1 MGEIGYH
8 EIWQK
13 YEKSK
18 NYMDGKNILT
28 KTERNWNFYIGK
40 QWEAAKDSE
49 GLEDLPML
57 NFIKQTVKYKVSSIA
72 QHAITAIFSDMNN
85 RELVSD
91 NDDVCSRLNN
101 LFDISWQKAKMNR
114 TAWKALNQC
123 AIQGDSYVFWYSG
136 DTRITPQIINNT
148 QMHLGD
154 ENTVNIQDQPWII
167 IEERLSKDVIKER
180 AKLQGASE
188 EELSLIMSDGD
199 NDTQLYNKEE
209 VSNKVT
215 NLVYMEKKDGI
226 VNIARATKNVIYEE
240 LHPIAQMKDN
250 EPLDTGLTKYPIVP
264 MVWEEV
270 PNTARGSSEVEHLI
284 PNQLELNKTLARR
297 AISVKMTAFPRVA
310 YDEGM
315 LANPEDLDKVG
326 SALRLT
332 GGNAQA
338 ISQMIAYLSPQA
350 QSQDAKLLS
359 DELLDKTKDLA
370 GASDTALGNIDLS
383 RVSGTAAT
391 TIRDQQ
397 QVPLNEQVAM
407 YQEFVENTALLW
419 FDIWK
424 VYYPEGVEFDGIR
437 VEPEE
442 IENITPNVR
451 IDIAEDTT
459 LSRMSSQQEISNL
472 FNNNKITF
480 EEFAEA
486 YPEHA
491 SLDKK
496 ILLRIAEQRKQAQL
510 AQEQAMQEQQMAMQ
524 QGGMPG
530 ADEQINNE
538 VPQEIES
545 QDVSTGGGMPAQQV
559 QQMVGG
565 NE

>member
-1 MGEIGYH
+1 MGEVGYH
-8 EIWQK
+8 DIWQK

-18 NYMDGKNILT
+18 HYMDGKNILL
-28 KTERNWNFYIGK
+28 KTERNWNFFIGK
-40 QWEAAKDSE
+40 QWEATKDSE

-57 NFIKQTVKYKVSSIA
+57 NFIKQTVNYKVSSIS
-72 QHAITAIFSDMNN
+72 QHAITAIFSDMNSGN
-85 RELVSD
+85 IELG
-91 NDDVCSRLNN
+91 NDDVCHRMNN

-114 TAWKALNQC
+114 VARKALKHS
-123 AIQGDSYVFWYSG
+123 AVQGDSYVFWYSG
-136 DTRITPQIINNT
+136 DTRKSPQIVNNT
-148 QMHLGD
+148 QMRLGD
-154 ENTVNIQDQPWII
+154 ENTVDIQEQPWII
-167 IEERLSKDVIKER
+167 IEERLAKDVVKER
-180 AKLQGASE
+180 AKLQGCTE
-188 EELSLIMSDGD
+188 EELALIMTDSD

-215 NLVYMEKKDGI
+215 SLVYMEKKNGI
-226 VNIARATKNVIYEE
+226 VHIARATKNVIYEE
-240 LHPIAQMKDN
+240 LHPIAQTKNN
-250 EPLDTGLTKYPIVP
+250 EPIGTGLTMYPIVP
-264 MVWEEV
+264 MIWEEV

-359 DELLDKTKDLA
+359 DELLEKTKDLS

-397 QVPLNEQVAM
+397 QVPLNDQVTM
-407 YQEFVENTALLW
+407 YQEFVENVALLW

-424 VYYPEGVEFDGIR
+424 AYYPDGIEFDGIR
-437 VEPEE
+437 VEAEE
-442 IENITPNVR
+442 IENIVPNVR

-459 LSRMSSQQEISNL
+459 LSRMTSQQEISNL

-480 EEFAEA
+480 DEFAEA

-491 SLDKK
+491 SIDKK
-496 ILLRIAEQRKQAQL
+496 ILLKIAEQRRQAQL
-510 AQEQAMQEQQMAMQ
+510 AQQQAMEQQQLAM
-524 QGGMPG
+524 GGMPG
-530 ADEQINNE
+530 DLEINNE
-538 VPQEIES
+538 VQPEIAS
-545 QDVSTGGGMPAQQV
+545 QDVSNSGGMSAQQV

-565 NE
+565 N

>member
-8 EIWQK
+8 DIWQK

-18 NYMDGKNILT
+18 HYMDGKNILL
-28 KTERNWNFYIGK
+28 KTERNWNFFVGK
-40 QWEAAKDSE
+40 QWEATKDSE

-57 NFIKQTVKYKVSSIA
+57 NFIKQTVNYKVSSIS
-72 QHAITAIFSDMNN
+72 QHAITAIFSDMNSGN
-85 RELVSD
+85 LELG
-91 NDDVCSRLNN
+91 NDDVCHRMNN

-114 TAWKALNQC
+114 VARKALKHS
-123 AIQGDSYVFWYSG
+123 AVQGDSYVFWYSG
-136 DTRITPQIINNT
+136 DTRKSPQIVNNT
-148 QMHLGD
+148 QMRLGD
-154 ENTVNIQDQPWII
+154 ENTVDIQEQPWII
-167 IEERLSKDVIKER
+167 IEERLTKDVVKER
-180 AKLQGASE
+180 AKLQGCTE
-188 EELSLIMSDGD
+188 EELALIMTDSD
-199 NDTQLYNKEE
+199 NDTQLYNKQE

-215 NLVYMEKKDGI
+215 SLVYMEKKNGI
-226 VNIARATKNVIYEE
+226 VHIARATKNVIYEE
-240 LHPIAQMKDN
+240 LHPIAQTKNN
-250 EPLDTGLTKYPIVP
+250 EPIGTGLTMYPIVP
-264 MVWEEV
+264 MIWEEV

-359 DELLDKTKDLA
+359 DELLEKTKDLS

-397 QVPLNEQVAM
+397 QVPLNDQVTM
-407 YQEFVENTALLW
+407 YQEFVENVALLW

-424 VYYPEGVEFDGIR
+424 AYYPDGIEFDGIR
-437 VEPEE
+437 VEAEE
-442 IENITPNVR
+442 IENIVPNVR

-459 LSRMSSQQEISNL
+459 LSRMTSQQEISNL

-480 EEFAEA
+480 DEFAEA

-491 SLDKK
+491 SIDKK
-496 ILLRIAEQRKQAQL
+496 ILLKIAEQRRQAQL
-510 AQEQAMQEQQMAMQ
+510 AQQQAMEQQQLAM
-524 QGGMPG
+524 GGMPG
-530 ADEQINNE
+530 DLEINNE
-538 VPQEIES
+538 VQPEIAS
-545 QDVSTGGGMPAQQV
+545 QDVSNSGGMSAQQV

-565 NE
+565 N

>member
-1 MGEIGYH
+1 MGEVGYH
-8 EIWQK
+8 DIWQK

-18 NYMDGKNILT
+18 HYMDGKNILL
-28 KTERNWNFYIGK
+28 KTERNWNFFVGK
-40 QWEAAKDSE
+40 QWEATKGSE

-57 NFIKQTVKYKVSSIA
+57 NFIKQTVNYKVSSIS
-72 QHAITAIFSDMNN
+72 QHSITAIFSDMNSGN
-85 RELVSD
+85 LELG
-91 NDDVCSRLNN
+91 NDDVCHRMNN

-114 TAWKALNQC
+114 VARKALKHS
-123 AIQGDSYVFWYSG
+123 AVQGDSYVFWYSG
-136 DTRITPQIINNT
+136 DTRKSPQIVNNT
-148 QMHLGD
+148 QMRLGD
-154 ENTVNIQDQPWII
+154 ENTVDIQEQPWII
-167 IEERLSKDVIKER
+167 IEERLTKDVVKER
-180 AKLQGASE
+180 AKLQGCTE
-188 EELSLIMSDGD
+188 EELALIMTDSD

-215 NLVYMEKKDGI
+215 SLVYMEKKNGI
-226 VNIARATKNVIYEE
+226 VHIARATKNVIYEE
-240 LHPIAQMKDN
+240 LHPIAQTKNN
-250 EPLDTGLTKYPIVP
+250 EPIGTGLTMYPIVP
-264 MVWEEV
+264 MIWEEV
-270 PNTARGSSEVEHLI
+270 PNSARGSSEVEHLI

-359 DELLDKTKDLA
+359 DELLEKTKDLS

-397 QVPLNEQVAM
+397 QVPLNDQVTM
-407 YQEFVENTALLW
+407 YQEFVENVALLW

-424 VYYPEGVEFDGIR
+424 AYYPDGIEFDGIR
-437 VEPEE
+437 VEAEE
-442 IENITPNVR
+442 IENIVPNVR

-459 LSRMSSQQEISNL
+459 LSRMTSQQEISNL

-480 EEFAEA
+480 DEFAEA

-491 SLDKK
+491 SIDKK
-496 ILLRIAEQRKQAQL
+496 ILLRIAEQRRQAQL
-510 AQEQAMQEQQMAMQ
+510 AQQQAMEQQQLAM
-524 QGGMPG
+524 GGMPG
-530 ADEQINNE
+530 DLEINNE
-538 VPQEIES
+538 VQPEIAS
-545 QDVSTGGGMPAQQV
+545 QDVSNSGGMSAQQV

-565 NE
+565 N

>member
-1 MGEIGYH
+1 MGEVGYH
-8 EIWQK
+8 DIWQK

-18 NYMDGKNILT
+18 HYMDGKNILL
-28 KTERNWNFYIGK
+28 KTERNWNFFVGK
-40 QWEAAKDSE
+40 QWEATKDSE

-57 NFIKQTVKYKVSSIA
+57 NFIKQTVNYKVSSIS
-72 QHAITAIFSDMNN
+72 QHAITAIFSDMNSGN
-85 RELVSD
+85 LEFG
-91 NDDVCSRLNN
+91 NDDVCHRMNN

-114 TAWKALNQC
+114 VARKALKHS
-123 AIQGDSYVFWYSG
+123 AVQGDSYVFWYSG
-136 DTRITPQIINNT
+136 DTRKSPQIVNNT
-148 QMHLGD
+148 QMRLGD
-154 ENTVNIQDQPWII
+154 ENTVDIQEQPWII
-167 IEERLSKDVIKER
+167 IEERLAKDVVKER
-180 AKLQGASE
+180 AKLQGCTE
-188 EELSLIMSDGD
+188 EELALIMTDSD
-199 NDTQLYNKEE
+199 NDTQLYNKQE

-215 NLVYMEKKDGI
+215 SLVYMEKKNGI
-226 VNIARATKNVIYEE
+226 VHIARATKNVIYEE
-240 LHPIAQMKDN
+240 LHPIAQTKNN
-250 EPLDTGLTKYPIVP
+250 EPIGTGLTMYPIVP
-264 MVWEEV
+264 MIWEEV
-270 PNTARGSSEVEHLI
+270 PNSARGSSEVEHLI

-359 DELLDKTKDLA
+359 DELLEKTKDLS

-397 QVPLNEQVAM
+397 QVPLNDQVTM
-407 YQEFVENTALLW
+407 YQEFVENVALLW

-424 VYYPEGVEFDGIR
+424 AYYPDGIEFDGIR
-437 VEPEE
+437 VEAEE
-442 IENITPNVR
+442 IENIVPNVR

-459 LSRMSSQQEISNL
+459 LSRMTSQQEISNL

-480 EEFAEA
+480 DEFAEA

-491 SLDKK
+491 SIDKK
-496 ILLRIAEQRKQAQL
+496 ILLKIAEQRRQAQL
-510 AQEQAMQEQQMAMQ
+510 AQQQAMEQQQLAM
-524 QGGMPG
+524 GGMPG
-530 ADEQINNE
+530 DLEINNE
-538 VPQEIES
+538 VQPEIAS
-545 QDVSTGGGMPAQQV
+545 QDVSNSGGMSAQQV

-565 NE
+565 N

>member
-1 MGEIGYH
+1 MGEVGYH
-8 EIWQK
+8 DIWQK

-18 NYMDGKNILT
+18 HYMDGKNILL
-28 KTERNWNFYIGK
+28 KTERNWNFFVGK
-40 QWEAAKDSE
+40 QWEATKDSE

-57 NFIKQTVKYKVSSIA
+57 NFIKQTVNYKVSSIS
-72 QHAITAIFSDMNN
+72 QHAITAIFSDMNSGN
-85 RELVSD
+85 LEFG
-91 NDDVCSRLNN
+91 NDDVCHRMNN

-114 TAWKALNQC
+114 VARKALKHS
-123 AIQGDSYVFWYSG
+123 AVQGDSYVFWYSG
-136 DTRITPQIINNT
+136 DTRKSPQIVNNT
-148 QMHLGD
+148 QMRLGD
-154 ENTVNIQDQPWII
+154 ENTVDIQEQPWII
-167 IEERLSKDVIKER
+167 IEERLTKDVVKER
-180 AKLQGASE
+180 AKLQGCTE
-188 EELSLIMSDGD
+188 EELALIMTDSD
-199 NDTQLYNKEE
+199 NDTQLYNKQE

-215 NLVYMEKKDGI
+215 SLVYMEKKKGI
-226 VNIARATKNVIYEE
+226 VHIARATKNVIYEE
-240 LHPIAQMKDN
+240 LHPIAQTKNN
-250 EPLDTGLTKYPIVP
+250 EPIGTGLTMYPIVP
-264 MVWEEV
+264 MIWEEV

-359 DELLDKTKDLA
+359 DELLEKTKDLS

-397 QVPLNEQVAM
+397 QVPLNDQVTM
-407 YQEFVENTALLW
+407 YQEFVENVALLW

-424 VYYPEGVEFDGIR
+424 AYYPDGIEFDGIR
-437 VEPEE
+437 VEAEE
-442 IENITPNVR
+442 IENIVPNVR

-459 LSRMSSQQEISNL
+459 LSRMTSQQEISNL

-480 EEFAEA
+480 DEFAEA

-491 SLDKK
+491 SIDKK
-496 ILLRIAEQRKQAQL
+496 ILLRIAEQRRQAQL
-510 AQEQAMQEQQMAMQ
+510 AQQQAMEQQQLAM
-524 QGGMPG
+524 GGMPG
-530 ADEQINNE
+530 DLEINNE
-538 VPQEIES
+538 VQPEIAS
-545 QDVSTGGGMPAQQV
+545 QDVSNSGGMSAQQV

-565 NE
+565 N

>member
-8 EIWQK
+8 DIWQK

-18 NYMDGKNILT
+18 HYMDGKNILL
-28 KTERNWNFYIGK
+28 KTERNWNFFVGK
-40 QWEAAKDSE
+40 QWEATKDSE

-57 NFIKQTVKYKVSSIA
+57 NFIKQTVNYKVSSIS
-72 QHAITAIFSDMNN
+72 QHAITAIFSDMNSGN
-85 RELVSD
+85 LEFG
-91 NDDVCSRLNN
+91 NDDVCHRMNN

-114 TAWKALNQC
+114 VARKALKHS
-123 AIQGDSYVFWYSG
+123 AVQGDSYVFWYSG
-136 DTRITPQIINNT
+136 DTRKSPQIVNNT
-148 QMHLGD
+148 QMRLGD
-154 ENTVNIQDQPWII
+154 ENTVDIQEQPWII
-167 IEERLSKDVIKER
+167 IEERLSKDVVKER
-180 AKLQGASE
+180 AKLQGCTE
-188 EELSLIMSDGD
+188 EELALIMTDSD
-199 NDTQLYNKEE
+199 NDTQLYNKQE

-215 NLVYMEKKDGI
+215 SLVYMEKKKGI
-226 VNIARATKNVIYEE
+226 VHIARATKNVIYEE
-240 LHPIAQMKDN
+240 LHPIAQTKNN
-250 EPLDTGLTKYPIVP
+250 EPIGTGLTMYPIVP
-264 MVWEEV
+264 MIWEEV

-359 DELLDKTKDLA
+359 DELLEKTKDLS

-397 QVPLNEQVAM
+397 QVPLNDQVTM
-407 YQEFVENTALLW
+407 YQEFVENVALLW

-424 VYYPEGVEFDGIR
+424 AYYPDGIEFDGIR
-437 VEPEE
+437 VEAEE
-442 IENITPNVR
+442 IENIVPNVR

-459 LSRMSSQQEISNL
+459 LSRMTSQQEISNL

-480 EEFAEA
+480 DEFAEA

-491 SLDKK
+491 SIDKK
-496 ILLRIAEQRKQAQL
+496 ILLKIAEQRRQAQL
-510 AQEQAMQEQQMAMQ
+510 AQQQAMEQQQLAM
-524 QGGMPG
+524 GGMPG
-530 ADEQINNE
+530 DLEINNE
-538 VPQEIES
+538 VQPEIAS
-545 QDVSTGGGMPAQQV
+545 QDVSDSGGMSAQQV

-565 NE
+565 N

>member
-1 MGEIGYH
+1 MGEVGYH
-8 EIWQK
+8 DIWQK

-18 NYMDGKNILT
+18 HYMDGKNILL
-28 KTERNWNFYIGK
+28 KTERNWNFFVGK
-40 QWEAAKDSE
+40 QWEATKDSE

-57 NFIKQTVKYKVSSIA
+57 NFIKQTVNYKVSSIS
-72 QHAITAIFSDMNN
+72 QHAITAIFSDMNSGN
-85 RELVSD
+85 LELG
-91 NDDVCSRLNN
+91 NDDVCHRMNN

-114 TAWKALNQC
+114 VARKALKHS
-123 AIQGDSYVFWYSG
+123 AVQGDSYVFWYSG
-136 DTRITPQIINNT
+136 DTRKSPQIVNNT
-148 QMHLGD
+148 QMRLGD
-154 ENTVNIQDQPWII
+154 ENTVDIQEQPWII
-167 IEERLSKDVIKER
+167 IEERLAKDVVKER
-180 AKLQGASE
+180 AKLQGCTE
-188 EELSLIMSDGD
+188 EELALIMTDSD

-215 NLVYMEKKDGI
+215 SLVYMEKKNGI
-226 VNIARATKNVIYEE
+226 VHIARATKNVIYEE
-240 LHPIAQMKDN
+240 LHPIAQTKNN
-250 EPLDTGLTKYPIVP
+250 EPIGTGLTMYPIVP
-264 MVWEEV
+264 MIWEEV

-359 DELLDKTKDLA
+359 DELLEKTKDLS

-397 QVPLNEQVAM
+397 QVPLNDQVTM
-407 YQEFVENTALLW
+407 YQEFVENVALLW

-424 VYYPEGVEFDGIR
+424 AYYPDGIEFDGIR
-437 VEPEE
+437 VEAEE
-442 IENITPNVR
+442 IENIVPNVR

-459 LSRMSSQQEISNL
+459 LSRMTSQQEISNL

-480 EEFAEA
+480 DEFAEA

-491 SLDKK
+491 SIDKK
-496 ILLRIAEQRKQAQL
+496 ILLRIAEQRRQAQL
-510 AQEQAMQEQQMAMQ
+510 AQQQAMEQQQLAM
-524 QGGMPG
+524 GGMPG
-530 ADEQINNE
+530 DLDINNE
-538 VPQEIES
+538 VQPEIAS
-545 QDVSTGGGMPAQQV
+545 QDVSDSGGMSAQQV

-565 NE
+565 N

>member
-1 MGEIGYH
+1 MGEVGYH
-8 EIWQK
+8 DIWQK

-18 NYMDGKNILT
+18 HYMDGKNILL
-28 KTERNWNFYIGK
+28 KTERNWNFFVGK
-40 QWEAAKDSE
+40 QWEATKDSE

-57 NFIKQTVKYKVSSIA
+57 NFIKQTVNYKVSSIS
-72 QHAITAIFSDMNN
+72 QHAITAIFSDMNSGN
-85 RELVSD
+85 LELG
-91 NDDVCSRLNN
+91 NDDVCHRMNN

-114 TAWKALNQC
+114 VARKALKHS
-123 AIQGDSYVFWYSG
+123 AVQGDSYVFWYSG
-136 DTRITPQIINNT
+136 DTRKSPQIVNNT
-148 QMHLGD
+148 QMRLGD
-154 ENTVNIQDQPWII
+154 ENTVDIQEQPWII
-167 IEERLSKDVIKER
+167 IEERLAKDVVKER
-180 AKLQGASE
+180 AKLQGCTE
-188 EELSLIMSDGD
+188 EELALIMTDSD
-199 NDTQLYNKEE
+199 NDTQLYNKQE

-215 NLVYMEKKDGI
+215 SLVYMEKKNGI
-226 VNIARATKNVIYEE
+226 VHIARATKNVIYEE
-240 LHPIAQMKDN
+240 LHPIAQTKNN
-250 EPLDTGLTKYPIVP
+250 EPIGTGLTLYPIVP
-264 MVWEEV
+264 MIWEEV

-359 DELLDKTKDLA
+359 DELLEKTKDLS

-397 QVPLNEQVAM
+397 QVPLNDQVTM
-407 YQEFVENTALLW
+407 YQEFVENVALLW

-424 VYYPEGVEFDGIR
+424 AYYPDGIEFDGIR
-437 VEPEE
+437 VEAEE
-442 IENITPNVR
+442 IENIVPNVR

-459 LSRMSSQQEISNL
+459 LSRMTSQQEISNL

-480 EEFAEA
+480 DEFAEA

-491 SLDKK
+491 SIDKK
-496 ILLRIAEQRKQAQL
+496 ILLRIAEQRRQARLAQQQAMEQQQL
-510 AQEQAMQEQQMAMQ
+510 AM
-524 QGGMPG
+524 GGMPG
-530 ADEQINNE
+530 DLEINNE
-538 VPQEIES
+538 VQPEITS
-545 QDVSTGGGMPAQQV
+545 QDVSNSGGMSAQQV

-565 NE
+565 N

>member
-1 MGEIGYH
+1 MGEVGYH
-8 EIWQK
+8 DIWQK

-18 NYMDGKNILT
+18 HYMDGKNILL
-28 KTERNWNFYIGK
+28 KTERNWNFFVGK
-40 QWEAAKDSE
+40 QWEATKDSE

-57 NFIKQTVKYKVSSIA
+57 NFIKQTVNYKVSSIS
-72 QHAITAIFSDMNN
+72 QHAITAIFSDMNSGTL
-85 RELVSD
+85 ELG
-91 NDDVCSRLNN
+91 NDDVCHRMNN

-114 TAWKALNQC
+114 VARKALKHS
-123 AIQGDSYVFWYSG
+123 AVQGDSYVFWYSG
-136 DTRITPQIINNT
+136 DTRKSPQIVNNT
-148 QMHLGD
+148 QMRLGD
-154 ENTVNIQDQPWII
+154 ENTVDIQEQPWII
-167 IEERLSKDVIKER
+167 IEERLTKDVVKER
-180 AKLQGASE
+180 AKLQGCTE
-188 EELSLIMSDGD
+188 EELALIMTDSD
-199 NDTQLYNKEE
+199 NDTQLYNKQE

-215 NLVYMEKKDGI
+215 SLVYMEKKKGI
-226 VNIARATKNVIYEE
+226 VHIARATKNVIYEE
-240 LHPIAQMKDN
+240 LHPIAQTKNN
-250 EPLDTGLTKYPIVP
+250 EPIGTGLTMYPIVP
-264 MVWEEV
+264 MIWEEV

-359 DELLDKTKDLA
+359 DELLEKTKDLS

-397 QVPLNEQVAM
+397 QVPLNDQVTM
-407 YQEFVENTALLW
+407 YQEFVENVALLW

-424 VYYPEGVEFDGIR
+424 AYYPDGIEFDGIR
-437 VEPEE
+437 VEAEE
-442 IENITPNVR
+442 IENIVPNVR

-459 LSRMSSQQEISNL
+459 LSRMTSQQEISNL

-480 EEFAEA
+480 DEFAEA

-491 SLDKK
+491 SIDKK
-496 ILLRIAEQRKQAQL
+496 ILLRIAEQRRQAQL
-510 AQEQAMQEQQMAMQ
+510 AQQQAMEQQQLAM
-524 QGGMPG
+524 GGMPG
-530 ADEQINNE
+530 DLEINNE
-538 VPQEIES
+538 VQPEIAS
-545 QDVSTGGGMPAQQV
+545 QDVSNSGGMSAQQV

-565 NE
+565 N

>member
-1 MGEIGYH
+1 MGEVGYH
-8 EIWQK
+8 DIWQK

-18 NYMDGKNILT
+18 HYMDGKNILL
-28 KTERNWNFYIGK
+28 KTERNWNFFIGK
-40 QWEAAKDSE
+40 QWEATKDSE

-57 NFIKQTVKYKVSSIA
+57 NFIKQTVNYKVSSIS
-72 QHAITAIFSDMNN
+72 QHAITAIFSDMNSGN
-85 RELVSD
+85 LELG
-91 NDDVCSRLNN
+91 NDDVCHRMNN

-114 TAWKALNQC
+114 VARKALKHS
-123 AIQGDSYVFWYSG
+123 AVQGDSYVFWYSG
-136 DTRITPQIINNT
+136 DTRKSPQIVNNT
-148 QMHLGD
+148 QMRLGD
-154 ENTVNIQDQPWII
+154 ENTVDIQEQPWII
-167 IEERLSKDVIKER
+167 IEERLAKDVVKER
-180 AKLQGASE
+180 AKLQGCTE
-188 EELSLIMSDGD
+188 EELALIMTDSD
-199 NDTQLYNKEE
+199 NDTQLYNKQE

-215 NLVYMEKKDGI
+215 SLVYMEKKNGI
-226 VNIARATKNVIYEE
+226 VHIARATKNVIYEE
-240 LHPIAQMKDN
+240 LHPIAQTKNN
-250 EPLDTGLTKYPIVP
+250 EPIGTGLTMYPIVP
-264 MVWEEV
+264 MIWEEV

-359 DELLDKTKDLA
+359 DELLEKTKDLS

-397 QVPLNEQVAM
+397 QVPLNDQVTM
-407 YQEFVENTALLW
+407 YQEFVENVALLW

-424 VYYPEGVEFDGIR
+424 AYYPDGIEFDGIR
-437 VEPEE
+437 VEAEE
-442 IENITPNVR
+442 IENIVPNVR

-459 LSRMSSQQEISNL
+459 LSRMTSQQEISNL

-480 EEFAEA
+480 DEFAEA

-491 SLDKK
+491 SIDKK
-496 ILLRIAEQRKQAQL
+496 ILLKIAEQRRQAQL
-510 AQEQAMQEQQMAMQ
+510 AQQQAMEQQQLAM
-524 QGGMPG
+524 GGMPG
-530 ADEQINNE
+530 DLEINNE
-538 VPQEIES
+538 VQPEIAS
-545 QDVSTGGGMPAQQV
+545 QDVSDSGGMSAQQV

-565 NE
+565 N

>member
-1 MGEIGYH
+1 MGEVGYH
-8 EIWQK
+8 DIWQK

-18 NYMDGKNILT
+18 HYMDGKNILL
-28 KTERNWNFYIGK
+28 KTERNWNFFVGK
-40 QWEAAKDSE
+40 QWEATKDSE

-57 NFIKQTVKYKVSSIA
+57 NFIKQTVNYKVSSIS
-72 QHAITAIFSDMNN
+72 QHSITAIFSDMNSGN
-85 RELVSD
+85 LELG
-91 NDDVCSRLNN
+91 NDDVCHRMNN

-114 TAWKALNQC
+114 VARKALKHS
-123 AIQGDSYVFWYSG
+123 AVQGDSYVFWYSG
-136 DTRITPQIINNT
+136 DTRKSPQIVNNT
-148 QMHLGD
+148 QMRLGD
-154 ENTVNIQDQPWII
+154 ENTVDIQEQPWII
-167 IEERLSKDVIKER
+167 IEERLTKDVVKER
-180 AKLQGASE
+180 AKLQGCTE
-188 EELSLIMSDGD
+188 EELALIMTDSD

-215 NLVYMEKKDGI
+215 SLVYMEKKNGI
-226 VNIARATKNVIYEE
+226 VHIARATKNVIYEE
-240 LHPIAQMKDN
+240 LHPIAQTKNN
-250 EPLDTGLTKYPIVP
+250 EPIGTGLTMYPIVP
-264 MVWEEV
+264 MIWEEV
-270 PNTARGSSEVEHLI
+270 PNSARGSSEVEHLI

-359 DELLDKTKDLA
+359 DELLEKTKDLS

-397 QVPLNEQVAM
+397 QVPLNDQVTM
-407 YQEFVENTALLW
+407 YQEFVENVALLW

-424 VYYPEGVEFDGIR
+424 AYYPDGIEFDGIR
-437 VEPEE
+437 VEAEE
-442 IENITPNVR
+442 IENIVPNVR

-459 LSRMSSQQEISNL
+459 LSRMTSQQEISNL

-480 EEFAEA
+480 DEFAEA

-491 SLDKK
+491 SIDKK
-496 ILLRIAEQRKQAQL
+496 ILLRIAEQRRQAHLAQQQAMEQQQL
-510 AQEQAMQEQQMAMQ
+510 AM
-524 QGGMPG
+524 GGMQG
-530 ADEQINNE
+530 DLEINNE
-538 VPQEIES
+538 VQPEIAS
-545 QDVSTGGGMPAQQV
+545 QDVSNSGGMSAQQV

-565 NE
+565 N

>member
-1 MGEIGYH
+1 MGEVGYH
-8 EIWQK
+8 DIWQK

-18 NYMDGKNILT
+18 HYMDGKNILL
-28 KTERNWNFYIGK
+28 KTERNWNFFVGK
-40 QWEAAKDSE
+40 QWEATKDSE

-57 NFIKQTVKYKVSSIA
+57 NFIKQTVNYKVSSIS
-72 QHAITAIFSDMNN
+72 QHAITAIFSDMNSGTL
-85 RELVSD
+85 ELG
-91 NDDVCSRLNN
+91 NDDVCHRMNN

-114 TAWKALNQC
+114 VARKALKHS
-123 AIQGDSYVFWYSG
+123 AVQGDSYVFWYSG
-136 DTRITPQIINNT
+136 DTRKSPQIVNNT
-148 QMHLGD
+148 QMRLGD
-154 ENTVNIQDQPWII
+154 ENTVDIQEQPWII
-167 IEERLSKDVIKER
+167 IEERLTKDVVKER
-180 AKLQGASE
+180 AKLQGCTE
-188 EELSLIMSDGD
+188 EELALIMTDSD
-199 NDTQLYNKEE
+199 NDTQLYNKQE

-215 NLVYMEKKDGI
+215 SLVYMEKKKGI
-226 VNIARATKNVIYEE
+226 VHIARATKNVIYEE
-240 LHPIAQMKDN
+240 LHPIAQTKNN
-250 EPLDTGLTKYPIVP
+250 EPIGTGLTMYPIVP
-264 MVWEEV
+264 MIWEEV

-359 DELLDKTKDLA
+359 DELLEKTKDLS

-397 QVPLNEQVAM
+397 QVPLNDQVTM
-407 YQEFVENTALLW
+407 YQEFVENVALLW

-424 VYYPEGVEFDGIR
+424 AYYPDGIEFDGIR
-437 VEPEE
+437 VEAEE
-442 IENITPNVR
+442 IENIVPNVR

-459 LSRMSSQQEISNL
+459 LSRMTSQQEISNL

-480 EEFAEA
+480 DEFAEA

-491 SLDKK
+491 SIDKK
-496 ILLRIAEQRKQAQL
+496 ILLKIAEQRRQAQL
-510 AQEQAMQEQQMAMQ
+510 AQQQAMEQQQLAT
-524 QGGMPG
+524 GGMPG
-530 ADEQINNE
+530 DLEINNE
-538 VPQEIES
+538 VQPEIAS
-545 QDVSTGGGMPAQQV
+545 QDVSDSGGMSAQQV

-565 NE
+565 N

>member
-8 EIWQK
+8 DIWQK

-18 NYMDGKNILT
+18 HYMDGKNILL
-28 KTERNWNFYIGK
+28 KTERNWNFFVGK
-40 QWEAAKDSE
+40 QWEATKDSE

-57 NFIKQTVKYKVSSIA
+57 NFIKQTVNYKVSSIS
-72 QHAITAIFSDMNN
+72 QHAITAIFSDMNSGN
-85 RELVSD
+85 LEVG
-91 NDDVCSRLNN
+91 NDDVCHRMNN

-114 TAWKALNQC
+114 VARKALKHS
-123 AIQGDSYVFWYSG
+123 AVQGDSYVFWYSG
-136 DTRITPQIINNT
+136 DTRKSPQIVNNT
-148 QMHLGD
+148 QMRLGD
-154 ENTVNIQDQPWII
+154 ENTVDIQEQPWII
-167 IEERLSKDVIKER
+167 IEERLSKDVVKER
-180 AKLQGASE
+180 AKLQGCTE
-188 EELSLIMSDGD
+188 EELALIMTDSD
-199 NDTQLYNKEE
+199 NDTQLYNKQE

-215 NLVYMEKKDGI
+215 SLVYMEKKKGI
-226 VNIARATKNVIYEE
+226 VHIARATKNVIYEE
-240 LHPIAQMKDN
+240 LHPIAQTKNN
-250 EPLDTGLTKYPIVP
+250 EPIGTGLTMYPIVP
-264 MVWEEV
+264 MIWEEV

-359 DELLDKTKDLA
+359 DELLDKTKDLS

-397 QVPLNEQVAM
+397 QVPLNDQVTM
-407 YQEFVENTALLW
+407 YQEFVENVALLW

-424 VYYPEGVEFDGIR
+424 AYYPDGIEFDGIR
-437 VEPEE
+437 VEAEE
-442 IENITPNVR
+442 IENIVPNVR

-459 LSRMSSQQEISNL
+459 LSRMTSQQEISNL

-480 EEFAEA
+480 DEFAEA

-491 SLDKK
+491 SIDKK
-496 ILLRIAEQRKQAQL
+496 ILLKIAEQRRQAQL
-510 AQEQAMQEQQMAMQ
+510 AQQQAMEQQQLAM
-524 QGGMPG
+524 GGMPG
-530 ADEQINNE
+530 DLEINNE
-538 VPQEIES
+538 VQPEIAS
-545 QDVSTGGGMPAQQV
+545 QDVSNSGGMSAQQV

-565 NE
+565 N

>member
-1 MGEIGYH
+1 MGEVGYH
-8 EIWQK
+8 DIWQK

-18 NYMDGKNILT
+18 HYMDGKNILL
-28 KTERNWNFYIGK
+28 KTERNWNFFVGK
-40 QWEAAKDSE
+40 QWEATKDSE

-57 NFIKQTVKYKVSSIA
+57 NFIKQTVNYKVSSIS
-72 QHAITAIFSDMNN
+72 QHAITAIFSDMNSGN
-85 RELVSD
+85 LEFG
-91 NDDVCSRLNN
+91 NDDVCHRMNS

-114 TAWKALNQC
+114 VARKALKHS
-123 AIQGDSYVFWYSG
+123 AVQGDSYVFWYSG
-136 DTRITPQIINNT
+136 DTRKSPQIVNNT
-148 QMHLGD
+148 QMRLGD
-154 ENTVNIQDQPWII
+154 ENTVDIQEQPWII
-167 IEERLSKDVIKER
+167 IEERLTKDVVKER
-180 AKLQGASE
+180 AKLQGCTE
-188 EELSLIMSDGD
+188 EELALIMTDSD
-199 NDTQLYNKEE
+199 NDTQLYNKQE

-215 NLVYMEKKDGI
+215 SLVYMEKKKGI
-226 VNIARATKNVIYEE
+226 VHIARATKNVIYEE
-240 LHPIAQMKDN
+240 LHPIAQTKNN
-250 EPLDTGLTKYPIVP
+250 EPIGTGLTMYPIVP
-264 MVWEEV
+264 MIWEEV

-359 DELLDKTKDLA
+359 DELLEKTKDLS

-397 QVPLNEQVAM
+397 QVPLNDQVTM
-407 YQEFVENTALLW
+407 YQEFVENVALLW

-424 VYYPEGVEFDGIR
+424 AYYPDGIEFDGIR
-437 VEPEE
+437 VEAEE
-442 IENITPNVR
+442 IENIVPNVR

-459 LSRMSSQQEISNL
+459 LSRMTSQQEISNL

-480 EEFAEA
+480 DEFAEA

-491 SLDKK
+491 SIDKK
-496 ILLRIAEQRKQAQL
+496 ILLRIAEQRRQAQL
-510 AQEQAMQEQQMAMQ
+510 AQQQAMERQQLAMD
-524 QGGMPG
+524 GMPG
-530 ADEQINNE
+530 DLEINNE
-538 VPQEIES
+538 VQPEIAS
-545 QDVSTGGGMPAQQV
+545 QDVSDSGGMSAQQV

-565 NE
+565 N

>member
-1 MGEIGYH
+1 MGEVGYH
-8 EIWQK
+8 DIWQK

-18 NYMDGKNILT
+18 HYMDGKNILL
-28 KTERNWNFYIGK
+28 KTERNWNFFVGK
-40 QWEAAKDSE
+40 QWEATKDSE

-57 NFIKQTVKYKVSSIA
+57 NFIKQTVNYKVSSIS
-72 QHAITAIFSDMNN
+72 QHAITAIFSDMNSGAL
-85 RELVSD
+85 ELG
-91 NDDVCSRLNN
+91 NDDVCHRMNN

-114 TAWKALNQC
+114 VARKALKHS
-123 AIQGDSYVFWYSG
+123 AVQGDSYVFWYSG
-136 DTRITPQIINNT
+136 DTRKSPQIVNNT
-148 QMHLGD
+148 QMRLGD
-154 ENTVNIQDQPWII
+154 ENTVDIQEQPWII
-167 IEERLSKDVIKER
+167 IEERLTKDVVKER
-180 AKLQGASE
+180 AKLQGCTE
-188 EELSLIMSDGD
+188 EELALIMTDSD
-199 NDTQLYNKEE
+199 NDTQLYNKQE

-215 NLVYMEKKDGI
+215 SLVYMEKKNGI
-226 VNIARATKNVIYEE
+226 VHIARATKNVIYEE
-240 LHPIAQMKDN
+240 LHPIAQTKNN
-250 EPLDTGLTKYPIVP
+250 EPIGTGLTMYPIVP
-264 MVWEEV
+264 MIWEEV

-359 DELLDKTKDLA
+359 DELLEKTKDLS

-397 QVPLNEQVAM
+397 QVPLNDQVTM
-407 YQEFVENTALLW
+407 YQEFVENVALLW

-424 VYYPEGVEFDGIR
+424 AYYPDGIEFDGIR
-437 VEPEE
+437 VEAEE
-442 IENITPNVR
+442 IENIVPNVR

-459 LSRMSSQQEISNL
+459 LSRMTSQQEISNL

-480 EEFAEA
+480 DEFAEA

-491 SLDKK
+491 SIDKK
-496 ILLRIAEQRKQAQL
+496 ILLKIAEQRRQAQL
-510 AQEQAMQEQQMAMQ
+510 AQQQAMEQQQLAM
-524 QGGMPG
+524 GGMPG
-530 ADEQINNE
+530 DLEINNE
-538 VPQEIES
+538 VQPEIAS
-545 QDVSTGGGMPAQQV
+545 QDVSDSGGMSAQQV

-565 NE
+565 N

>member
-1 MGEIGYH
+1 MGEVGYH
-8 EIWQK
+8 DIWQK

-18 NYMDGKNILT
+18 HYMDGKNILL
-28 KTERNWNFYIGK
+28 KTERNWNFFIGK
-40 QWEAAKDSE
+40 QWEATKDSE

-57 NFIKQTVKYKVSSIA
+57 NFIKQTVNYKVSSIS
-72 QHAITAIFSDMNN
+72 QHSITAIFSDMNSGKL
-85 RELVSD
+85 ELG
-91 NDDVCSRLNN
+91 NDDVCHRMNN

-114 TAWKALNQC
+114 VARKALKHS
-123 AIQGDSYVFWYSG
+123 AVQGDSYVFWYSG
-136 DTRITPQIINNT
+136 DTRKSPQIVNNT
-148 QMHLGD
+148 QMRLGD
-154 ENTVNIQDQPWII
+154 ENTVDIQEQPWII
-167 IEERLSKDVIKER
+167 IEERLAKDVVKER
-180 AKLQGASE
+180 AKLQGCTE
-188 EELSLIMSDGD
+188 EELALIMTDSD
-199 NDTQLYNKEE
+199 NDTQLYNKQE

-215 NLVYMEKKDGI
+215 SLVYMEKKNGI
-226 VNIARATKNVIYEE
+226 VHIARATKNVIYEE
-240 LHPIAQMKDN
+240 LHPIAQTKNN
-250 EPLDTGLTKYPIVP
+250 EPIGTGLTMYPIVP
-264 MVWEEV
+264 MIWEEV

-359 DELLDKTKDLA
+359 DELLEKTKDLS

-397 QVPLNEQVAM
+397 QVPLNDQVTM
-407 YQEFVENTALLW
+407 YQEFVENVALLW

-424 VYYPEGVEFDGIR
+424 AYYPDGIEFDGIR
-437 VEPEE
+437 VEAEE
-442 IENITPNVR
+442 IENIVPNVR

-459 LSRMSSQQEISNL
+459 LSRMTSQQEISNL

-480 EEFAEA
+480 DEFAEA

-491 SLDKK
+491 SIDKK
-496 ILLRIAEQRKQAQL
+496 ILLRIAEQRRQAQL
-510 AQEQAMQEQQMAMQ
+510 AQQQAMEQQQLAV
-524 QGGMPG
+524 GGMPG
-530 ADEQINNE
+530 DLEINNE
-538 VPQEIES
+538 VQPEIAS
-545 QDVSTGGGMPAQQV
+545 QDVSNSGGMSAQQV

-565 NE
+565 N

>member
-1 MGEIGYH
+1 MGEVGYH
-8 EIWQK
+8 DIWQK

-18 NYMDGKNILT
+18 HYMDGKNILL
-28 KTERNWNFYIGK
+28 KTERNWNFFVGK
-40 QWEAAKDSE
+40 QWEATKDSE

-57 NFIKQTVKYKVSSIA
+57 NFIKQTVNYKVSSIS
-72 QHAITAIFSDMNN
+72 QHAITAIFSDMNSGN
-85 RELVSD
+85 LELG
-91 NDDVCSRLNN
+91 NDDVCHRMNN

-114 TAWKALNQC
+114 VARKALKHS
-123 AIQGDSYVFWYSG
+123 AVQGDSYVFWYSG
-136 DTRITPQIINNT
+136 DTRKSPQIVNNT
-148 QMHLGD
+148 QMRLGD
-154 ENTVNIQDQPWII
+154 ENTVDIQEQPWII
-167 IEERLSKDVIKER
+167 IEERLTKDVVKER
-180 AKLQGASE
+180 AKLQGCTE
-188 EELSLIMSDGD
+188 EELALIMTDSD

-215 NLVYMEKKDGI
+215 SLVYMEKKKGI
-226 VNIARATKNVIYEE
+226 VHIARATKNVIYEE
-240 LHPIAQMKDN
+240 LHPIEQTKNN
-250 EPLDTGLTKYPIVP
+250 EPIGTGLTMYPIVP
-264 MVWEEV
+264 MIWEEV

-359 DELLDKTKDLA
+359 DELLEKTKDLS

-397 QVPLNEQVAM
+397 QVPLNDQVTM
-407 YQEFVENTALLW
+407 YQEFVENVALLW

-424 VYYPEGVEFDGIR
+424 AYYPDGIEFDGIR
-437 VEPEE
+437 VEAEE
-442 IENITPNVR
+442 IENIVPNVR

-459 LSRMSSQQEISNL
+459 LSRMTSQQEISNL

-480 EEFAEA
+480 DEFAEA

-491 SLDKK
+491 SIDKK
-496 ILLRIAEQRKQAQL
+496 ILLKIAEQRRQAQL
-510 AQEQAMQEQQMAMQ
+510 AQQQAMEQQQLAM
-524 QGGMPG
+524 GGMPG
-530 ADEQINNE
+530 DLEINNE
-538 VPQEIES
+538 VQPEIAS
-545 QDVSTGGGMPAQQV
+545 QDVSDSGGMSAQQV

-565 NE
+565 N

>member
-1 MGEIGYH
+1 MGEVGYH
-8 EIWQK
+8 DIWQK

-18 NYMDGKNILT
+18 HYMDGKNILL
-28 KTERNWNFYIGK
+28 KTERNWNFFVGK
-40 QWEAAKDSE
+40 QWEATKDSE

-57 NFIKQTVKYKVSSIA
+57 NFIKQTVNYKVSSIS
-72 QHAITAIFSDMNN
+72 QHTITAIFSDMNSGTL
-85 RELVSD
+85 ELG
-91 NDDVCSRLNN
+91 NDDVCHRMNN

-114 TAWKALNQC
+114 VARKALKHS
-123 AIQGDSYVFWYSG
+123 AVQGDSYVFWYSG
-136 DTRITPQIINNT
+136 DTRKSPQIVNNT
-148 QMHLGD
+148 QMRLGD
-154 ENTVNIQDQPWII
+154 ENTVDIQEQPWII
-167 IEERLSKDVIKER
+167 IEERLTKDVVKER
-180 AKLQGASE
+180 AKLQGCTE
-188 EELSLIMSDGD
+188 EELALIMTDSD
-199 NDTQLYNKEE
+199 NDTQLYNKQE

-215 NLVYMEKKDGI
+215 SLVYMEKKKGI
-226 VNIARATKNVIYEE
+226 VHIARATKNVIYEE
-240 LHPIAQMKDN
+240 LHPIAQTKNN
-250 EPLDTGLTKYPIVP
+250 EPIGTGLTMYPIVP
-264 MVWEEV
+264 MIWEEV

-359 DELLDKTKDLA
+359 DELLEKTKDLS

-397 QVPLNEQVAM
+397 QVPLNDQVTM
-407 YQEFVENTALLW
+407 YQEFVENVALLW

-424 VYYPEGVEFDGIR
+424 AYYPDGIEFDGIR
-437 VEPEE
+437 VEAEE
-442 IENITPNVR
+442 IENIVPNVR

-459 LSRMSSQQEISNL
+459 LSRMTSQQEISNL

-480 EEFAEA
+480 DEFAEA

-491 SLDKK
+491 SIDKK
-496 ILLRIAEQRKQAQL
+496 ILLRIAEQRRQAQL
-510 AQEQAMQEQQMAMQ
+510 AQQQAMEQQQLAM
-524 QGGMPG
+524 GGMPG
-530 ADEQINNE
+530 DLEINNE
-538 VPQEIES
+538 VQPEIAS
-545 QDVSTGGGMPAQQV
+545 QDVSDSGGMSAQQV

-565 NE
+565 N

>member
-1 MGEIGYH
+1 MGEVGYH
-8 EIWQK
+8 DIWQK

-18 NYMDGKNILT
+18 HYMDGKNILL
-28 KTERNWNFYIGK
+28 KTERNWNFFVGK
-40 QWEAAKDSE
+40 QWEATKDSE

-57 NFIKQTVKYKVSSIA
+57 NFIKQTVNYKVSSIS
-72 QHAITAIFSDMNN
+72 QHAITAIFSDMNSGN
-85 RELVSD
+85 LELG
-91 NDDVCSRLNN
+91 NDDVCHRMNN

-114 TAWKALNQC
+114 VARKALKHS
-123 AIQGDSYVFWYSG
+123 AVQGDSYVFWYSG
-136 DTRITPQIINNT
+136 DTRKSPQIVNNT
-148 QMHLGD
+148 QMRLGD
-154 ENTVNIQDQPWII
+154 ENTVDIQEQPWII
-167 IEERLSKDVIKER
+167 IEERLTKDVVKER
-180 AKLQGASE
+180 AKLQGCTE
-188 EELSLIMSDGD
+188 EELALIMTDSD
-199 NDTQLYNKEE
+199 NDTQLYNKQE

-215 NLVYMEKKDGI
+215 SLVYMEKKNGI
-226 VNIARATKNVIYEE
+226 VHIARATKNVIYEE
-240 LHPIAQMKDN
+240 LHPIAQTKNN
-250 EPLDTGLTKYPIVP
+250 EPIGTGLTMYPIVP
-264 MVWEEV
+264 MIWEEV

-359 DELLDKTKDLA
+359 DELLEKTKDLS

-397 QVPLNEQVAM
+397 QVPLNDQVTM
-407 YQEFVENTALLW
+407 YQEFVENVALLW

-424 VYYPEGVEFDGIR
+424 AYYPDGIEFDGIR
-437 VEPEE
+437 VEAEE
-442 IENITPNVR
+442 IENIVPNVR

-459 LSRMSSQQEISNL
+459 LSRMTSQQEISNL

-480 EEFAEA
+480 DEFAEA

-491 SLDKK
+491 SIDKK
-496 ILLRIAEQRKQAQL
+496 ILLKIAEQRRQARLAQQQAMEQQQL
-510 AQEQAMQEQQMAMQ
+510 AM
-524 QGGMPG
+524 GGMPG
-530 ADEQINNE
+530 DLEINNE
-538 VPQEIES
+538 VQPEIAS
-545 QDVSTGGGMPAQQV
+545 QDVSDSGGMSAQQV

-565 NE
+565 N

>member
-1 MGEIGYH
+1 MGEVGYH
-8 EIWQK
+8 DIWQK

-18 NYMDGKNILT
+18 HYMDGKNILL
-28 KTERNWNFYIGK
+28 KTERNWNFFVGK
-40 QWEAAKDSE
+40 QWEATKDSE

-57 NFIKQTVKYKVSSIA
+57 NFIKQTVNYKVSSIS
-72 QHAITAIFSDMNN
+72 QHAITAIFSDMNSGSL
-85 RELVSD
+85 ELG
-91 NDDVCSRLNN
+91 NDDVCHRMNN

-114 TAWKALNQC
+114 VARKALKQS
-123 AIQGDSYVFWYSG
+123 AVQGDSYVFWYSG
-136 DTRITPQIINNT
+136 DTRKSPQIVNNT
-148 QMHLGD
+148 QMRLGD
-154 ENTVNIQDQPWII
+154 ENTVDIQEQPWII
-167 IEERLSKDVIKER
+167 IEERLTKDVVKER
-180 AKLQGASE
+180 AKLQGCTE
-188 EELSLIMSDGD
+188 EELALIMTDSD
-199 NDTQLYNKEE
+199 NDTQLYNKQE

-215 NLVYMEKKDGI
+215 SLVYMEKKKGI
-226 VNIARATKNVIYEE
+226 VHIARATKNVIYEE
-240 LHPIAQMKDN
+240 LHPIAQTKNN
-250 EPLDTGLTKYPIVP
+250 EPIGTGLTMYPIVP
-264 MVWEEV
+264 MIWEEV

-359 DELLDKTKDLA
+359 DELLDKTKDLS

-397 QVPLNEQVAM
+397 QVPLNDQVTM
-407 YQEFVENTALLW
+407 YQEFVENVALLW

-424 VYYPEGVEFDGIR
+424 AYYPDGIEFDGIR
-437 VEPEE
+437 VEAEE
-442 IENITPNVR
+442 IENIVPNVR

-459 LSRMSSQQEISNL
+459 LSRMTSQQEISNL

-480 EEFAEA
+480 DEFAEA

-491 SLDKK
+491 SIDKK
-496 ILLRIAEQRKQAQL
+496 ILLKIAEQRRQAQL
-510 AQEQAMQEQQMAMQ
+510 AQQQAMEQQQLAM
-524 QGGMPG
+524 GGMPG
-530 ADEQINNE
+530 DLEINNE
-538 VPQEIES
+538 VQPEIAS
-545 QDVSTGGGMPAQQV
+545 QDVSNSGGMPAQQV

-565 NE
+565 N

>member
-1 MGEIGYH
+1 MGEVGYH
-8 EIWQK
+8 DIWQK

-18 NYMDGKNILT
+18 HYMDGKNILL
-28 KTERNWNFYIGK
+28 KTERNWNFFVGK
-40 QWEAAKDSE
+40 QWEATKDSE

-57 NFIKQTVKYKVSSIA
+57 NFIKQTVNYKVSSIS
-72 QHAITAIFSDMNN
+72 QHSITAIFSDMNSGN
-85 RELVSD
+85 LELG
-91 NDDVCSRLNN
+91 NDDVCHRMNN

-114 TAWKALNQC
+114 VARKALKHS
-123 AIQGDSYVFWYSG
+123 AVQGDSYVFWYSG
-136 DTRITPQIINNT
+136 DTRKSPQIVNNT
-148 QMHLGD
+148 QMRLGD
-154 ENTVNIQDQPWII
+154 ENTVDIQEQPWII
-167 IEERLSKDVIKER
+167 IEERLTKDVVKER
-180 AKLQGASE
+180 AKLQGCTE
-188 EELSLIMSDGD
+188 EELALIMTDSD

-209 VSNKVT
+209 ASNKVT
-215 NLVYMEKKDGI
+215 SLVYMEKKNGI
-226 VNIARATKNVIYEE
+226 VHIARATKNVIYEE
-240 LHPIAQMKDN
+240 LHPIAQTKNN
-250 EPLDTGLTKYPIVP
+250 EPIGTGLTMYPIVP
-264 MVWEEV
+264 MIWEEV

-359 DELLDKTKDLA
+359 DELLEKTKDLS

-397 QVPLNEQVAM
+397 QVPLNDQVTM
-407 YQEFVENTALLW
+407 YQEFVENVALLW

-424 VYYPEGVEFDGIR
+424 AYYPDGIEFDGIR
-437 VEPEE
+437 VEAEE
-442 IENITPNVR
+442 IENIVPNVR

-459 LSRMSSQQEISNL
+459 LSRMTSQQEISNL

-480 EEFAEA
+480 DEFAEA

-491 SLDKK
+491 SIDKK
-496 ILLRIAEQRKQAQL
+496 ILLRIAEQRRQAQL
-510 AQEQAMQEQQMAMQ
+510 AQQQAMEQQQLAM
-524 QGGMPG
+524 GGMQG
-530 ADEQINNE
+530 DLEINNE
-538 VPQEIES
+538 VQPEIAS
-545 QDVSTGGGMPAQQV
+545 QDVSNSGGMSAQQV

-565 NE
+565 N

>member
-1 MGEIGYH
+1 MGEVGYH
-8 EIWQK
+8 DIWQK

-18 NYMDGKNILT
+18 HYMDGKNILL
-28 KTERNWNFYIGK
+28 KTERNWNFFVGK
-40 QWEAAKDSE
+40 QWKATKDSE

-57 NFIKQTVKYKVSSIA
+57 NFIKQTVNYKVSSIS
-72 QHAITAIFSDMNN
+72 QHAITAIFSDMNSGN
-85 RELVSD
+85 LEFG
-91 NDDVCSRLNN
+91 NDDVCHRMNN

-114 TAWKALNQC
+114 VARKALKHS
-123 AIQGDSYVFWYSG
+123 AVQGDSYVFWYSG
-136 DTRITPQIINNT
+136 DTRKSPQIVNNT
-148 QMHLGD
+148 QMRLGD
-154 ENTVNIQDQPWII
+154 ENTVDIQEQPWII
-167 IEERLSKDVIKER
+167 IEERLTKDVVKER
-180 AKLQGASE
+180 AKLQGCTE
-188 EELSLIMSDGD
+188 EELALIMTDSD
-199 NDTQLYNKEE
+199 NDTQLYNKQE

-215 NLVYMEKKDGI
+215 SLVYMEKKKGI
-226 VNIARATKNVIYEE
+226 VHIARATKNVIYEE
-240 LHPIAQMKDN
+240 LHPIAQTKNN
-250 EPLDTGLTKYPIVP
+250 EPIGTGLTMYPIVP
-264 MVWEEV
+264 MIWEEV

-350 QSQDAKLLS
+350 QSPDAKLLS
-359 DELLDKTKDLA
+359 DELLEKTKDLS

-397 QVPLNEQVAM
+397 QVPLNDQVTM
-407 YQEFVENTALLW
+407 YQEFVENVALLW

-424 VYYPEGVEFDGIR
+424 AYYPDGIEFDGIR
-437 VEPEE
+437 VEAEE
-442 IENITPNVR
+442 IENIVPNVR

-459 LSRMSSQQEISNL
+459 LSRMTSQQEISNL

-480 EEFAEA
+480 DEFAEA

-491 SLDKK
+491 SIDKK
-496 ILLRIAEQRKQAQL
+496 ILLKIAEQRRQARLAQQQAMEQQQL
-510 AQEQAMQEQQMAMQ
+510 AT
-524 QGGMPG
+524 GGMPG
-530 ADEQINNE
+530 DLEINNE
-538 VPQEIES
+538 VQPEIAS
-545 QDVSTGGGMPAQQV
+545 QDVSDSGGMSAQQV

-565 NE
+565 N

>member
-1 MGEIGYH
+1 MGEVGYH
-8 EIWQK
+8 DIWQK

-18 NYMDGKNILT
+18 HYMDGKNILL
-28 KTERNWNFYIGK
+28 KTERNWNFFVGK
-40 QWEAAKDSE
+40 QWEATKDSE

-57 NFIKQTVKYKVSSIA
+57 NFIKQTVNYKVSSIS
-72 QHAITAIFSDMNN
+72 QHAITAIFSDMNSGN
-85 RELVSD
+85 LELG
-91 NDDVCSRLNN
+91 NDDVCHRMNN

-114 TAWKALNQC
+114 VARKALKHS
-123 AIQGDSYVFWYSG
+123 AVQGDSYVFWYSG
-136 DTRITPQIINNT
+136 DTRKSPQIVNNT
-148 QMHLGD
+148 QMRLGD
-154 ENTVNIQDQPWII
+154 ENTVDIQEQPWII
-167 IEERLSKDVIKER
+167 IEERLTKDVVKER
-180 AKLQGASE
+180 AKLQGCTE
-188 EELSLIMSDGD
+188 EELALIMTDSD
-199 NDTQLYNKEE
+199 NDTQLYNKQE

-215 NLVYMEKKDGI
+215 SLVYMEKKNGI
-226 VNIARATKNVIYEE
+226 VHIARATKNVIYEE
-240 LHPIAQMKDN
+240 LHPIAQTKNN
-250 EPLDTGLTKYPIVP
+250 EPIGTGLTMYPIVP
-264 MVWEEV
+264 MIWEEV

-359 DELLDKTKDLA
+359 DELLEKTKDLS

-397 QVPLNEQVAM
+397 QVPLNDQVTM
-407 YQEFVENTALLW
+407 YQEFVENVALLW

-424 VYYPEGVEFDGIR
+424 AYYPDGIEFDGIR
-437 VEPEE
+437 VEAEE
-442 IENITPNVR
+442 IENIVPNVR

-459 LSRMSSQQEISNL
+459 LSRMTSQQEISNL

-480 EEFAEA
+480 DEFAEA

-491 SLDKK
+491 SIDKK
-496 ILLRIAEQRKQAQL
+496 ILLKIAEQRRQARLAQQQEMEQQQL
-510 AQEQAMQEQQMAMQ
+510 AM
-524 QGGMPG
+524 GGMPG
-530 ADEQINNE
+530 DLEINNE
-538 VPQEIES
+538 VQPEIAS
-545 QDVSTGGGMPAQQV
+545 QDVSNSGGMSAQQV

-565 NE
+565 N

>member
-1 MGEIGYH
+1 MGEVGYH
-8 EIWQK
+8 DIWQK

-18 NYMDGKNILT
+18 HYMDGKNILL
-28 KTERNWNFYIGK
+28 KTERNWNFFVGK
-40 QWEAAKDSE
+40 QWEATKDSE

-57 NFIKQTVKYKVSSIA
+57 NFIKQTVNYKVSSIS
-72 QHAITAIFSDMNN
+72 QHSITAIFSDMNSGN
-85 RELVSD
+85 IELG
-91 NDDVCSRLNN
+91 NDDVCHRMNN

-114 TAWKALNQC
+114 VARKSLKHSAV
-123 AIQGDSYVFWYSG
+123 QGDSYVFWYSG
-136 DTRITPQIINNT
+136 DTRKSPQIVNNT
-148 QMHLGD
+148 QMRLGD
-154 ENTVNIQDQPWII
+154 ENTVDIQEQPWII
-167 IEERLSKDVIKER
+167 IEERLAKDVVKER
-180 AKLQGASE
+180 AKLQGCTE
-188 EELSLIMSDGD
+188 EELALIMTDSD

-215 NLVYMEKKDGI
+215 SLVYMEKKNGI
-226 VNIARATKNVIYEE
+226 VHIARATKNVIYEE
-240 LHPIAQMKDN
+240 LHPIAQTKNN
-250 EPLDTGLTKYPIVP
+250 EPIGTGLTMYPIVP
-264 MVWEEV
+264 MIWEEV
-270 PNTARGSSEVEHLI
+270 PNSARGSSEVEHLI

-359 DELLDKTKDLA
+359 DELLEKTKDLS

-397 QVPLNEQVAM
+397 QVPLNDQVTM
-407 YQEFVENTALLW
+407 YQEFVENVALLW

-424 VYYPEGVEFDGIR
+424 AYYPDGIEFDGIR
-437 VEPEE
+437 VEAEE
-442 IENITPNVR
+442 IENIVPNVR

-459 LSRMSSQQEISNL
+459 LSRMTSQQEISNL

-480 EEFAEA
+480 DEFAEA

-491 SLDKK
+491 SIDKK
-496 ILLRIAEQRKQAQL
+496 ILLRIAEQRRQAQL
-510 AQEQAMQEQQMAMQ
+510 AQQQAMEQQQLAI
-524 QGGMPG
+524 GGMPG
-530 ADEQINNE
+530 DLEINNE
-538 VPQEIES
+538 VQPEIAS
-545 QDVSTGGGMPAQQV
+545 QDVSNSGGMSAQQV

-565 NE
+565 N

>member
-1 MGEIGYH
+1 MGEVGYH
-8 EIWQK
+8 DIWQK

-18 NYMDGKNILT
+18 HYMDGKNILL
-28 KTERNWNFYIGK
+28 KTERNWNFFVGK
-40 QWEAAKDSE
+40 QWEATKDSE

-57 NFIKQTVKYKVSSIA
+57 NFIKQTVNYKVSSIS
-72 QHAITAIFSDMNN
+72 QHAITAIFSDMNSGN
-85 RELVSD
+85 LELG
-91 NDDVCSRLNN
+91 NDDVCHRMNN

-114 TAWKALNQC
+114 VARKALKHS
-123 AIQGDSYVFWYSG
+123 AVQGDSYVFWYSG
-136 DTRITPQIINNT
+136 DTRKSPQIVNNT
-148 QMHLGD
+148 QMRLGD
-154 ENTVNIQDQPWII
+154 ENTVDIQEQPWII
-167 IEERLSKDVIKER
+167 IEERLTKDVVKER
-180 AKLQGASE
+180 AKLQGCTE
-188 EELSLIMSDGD
+188 EELALIMTDSD
-199 NDTQLYNKEE
+199 NDTQLYNKQE

-215 NLVYMEKKDGI
+215 SLVYMEKKKGI
-226 VNIARATKNVIYEE
+226 VHIARATKNVIYEE
-240 LHPIAQMKDN
+240 LHPIAQTKNN
-250 EPLDTGLTKYPIVP
+250 EPIGTGLTMYPIVP
-264 MVWEEV
+264 MIWEEV

-359 DELLDKTKDLA
+359 DELLDKTKDLS

-397 QVPLNEQVAM
+397 QVPLNDQVTM
-407 YQEFVENTALLW
+407 YQEFVENVALLW

-424 VYYPEGVEFDGIR
+424 AYYPDGIEFDGIR
-437 VEPEE
+437 VEAEE
-442 IENITPNVR
+442 IENIVPNVR

-459 LSRMSSQQEISNL
+459 LSRMTSQQEISNL

-480 EEFAEA
+480 DEFAEA

-491 SLDKK
+491 SIDKK
-496 ILLRIAEQRKQAQL
+496 ILLKIAEQRRQAQL
-510 AQEQAMQEQQMAMQ
+510 AQQQAMEQQQLAM
-524 QGGMPG
+524 GGMPG
-530 ADEQINNE
+530 DLEINNE
-538 VPQEIES
+538 VQPEIAS
-545 QDVSTGGGMPAQQV
+545 QDVSDSGGMSAQQV

-565 NE
+565 NQ

>member
-1 MGEIGYH
+1 MGEVGYH
-8 EIWQK
+8 DIWQK

-18 NYMDGKNILT
+18 HYMDGKNILL
-28 KTERNWNFYIGK
+28 KTERNWNFFIGK
-40 QWEAAKDSE
+40 QWEATKDSE

-57 NFIKQTVKYKVSSIA
+57 NFIKQTVNYKVSSIS
-72 QHAITAIFSDMNN
+72 QHAITAIFSDMNSGN
-85 RELVSD
+85 LELG
-91 NDDVCSRLNN
+91 NDDVCHRMNN

-114 TAWKALNQC
+114 VARKALKHS
-123 AIQGDSYVFWYSG
+123 AVQGDSYVFWYSG
-136 DTRITPQIINNT
+136 DTRKSPQIVNNT
-148 QMHLGD
+148 QMRLGD
-154 ENTVNIQDQPWII
+154 ENTVDIQEQPWII
-167 IEERLSKDVIKER
+167 IEERLAKDVVKER
-180 AKLQGASE
+180 AKLQGCTE
-188 EELSLIMSDGD
+188 EELALIMTDSD
-199 NDTQLYNKEE
+199 NDTQLYNKQE

-215 NLVYMEKKDGI
+215 SLVYMEKKNGI
-226 VNIARATKNVIYEE
+226 VHIARATKNVIYEE
-240 LHPIAQMKDN
+240 LHPIAQTKNN
-250 EPLDTGLTKYPIVP
+250 EPIGTGLTMYPIVP
-264 MVWEEV
+264 MIWEEV

-359 DELLDKTKDLA
+359 DELLEKTKDLS

-397 QVPLNEQVAM
+397 QVPLNDQVTM
-407 YQEFVENTALLW
+407 YQEFVENVALLW

-424 VYYPEGVEFDGIR
+424 AYYPDGIEFDGIR
-437 VEPEE
+437 VEAEE
-442 IENITPNVR
+442 IENIVPNVR

-459 LSRMSSQQEISNL
+459 LSRMTSQQEISNL

-480 EEFAEA
+480 DEFAEA

-491 SLDKK
+491 SIDKK
-496 ILLRIAEQRKQAQL
+496 ILLKIAEQRRQAQL
-510 AQEQAMQEQQMAMQ
+510 AQQQAMEQQQLAM
-524 QGGMPG
+524 GGIPG
-530 ADEQINNE
+530 DLEINNE
-538 VPQEIES
+538 VQPEIAS
-545 QDVSTGGGMPAQQV
+545 QDVSNSGGMSAQQV

-565 NE
+565 N

>member
-1 MGEIGYH
+1 MGEVGYH
-8 EIWQK
+8 DIWQK

-18 NYMDGKNILT
+18 HYMDGKNILL
-28 KTERNWNFYIGK
+28 KTERNWNFFVGK
-40 QWEAAKDSE
+40 QWEATKDSE

-57 NFIKQTVKYKVSSIA
+57 NFIKQTVNYKVSSIS
-72 QHAITAIFSDMNN
+72 QHAITAIFSDMNSGN
-85 RELVSD
+85 LELG
-91 NDDVCSRLNN
+91 NDYVCHRMNN

-114 TAWKALNQC
+114 VARKALKHS
-123 AIQGDSYVFWYSG
+123 AVQGDSYVFWYSG
-136 DTRITPQIINNT
+136 DTRKSPQIVNNT
-148 QMHLGD
+148 QMRLGD
-154 ENTVNIQDQPWII
+154 ENTVDIQEQPWII
-167 IEERLSKDVIKER
+167 IEERLTKDVVKER
-180 AKLQGASE
+180 AKLQGCTE
-188 EELSLIMSDGD
+188 EELALIMTDSD
-199 NDTQLYNKEE
+199 NDTQLYNKQE

-215 NLVYMEKKDGI
+215 SLVYMEKKNGI
-226 VNIARATKNVIYEE
+226 VHIARATKNVIYEE
-240 LHPIAQMKDN
+240 LHPIAQTKNN
-250 EPLDTGLTKYPIVP
+250 EPIGTGLTMYPIVP
-264 MVWEEV
+264 MIWEEV

-359 DELLDKTKDLA
+359 DELLEKTKDLS

-397 QVPLNEQVAM
+397 QVPLNDQVTM
-407 YQEFVENTALLW
+407 YQEFVENVALLW

-424 VYYPEGVEFDGIR
+424 AYYPDGIEFDGIR
-437 VEPEE
+437 VEAEE
-442 IENITPNVR
+442 IENIVPNVR

-459 LSRMSSQQEISNL
+459 LSRMTSQQEISNL

-480 EEFAEA
+480 DEFAEA

-491 SLDKK
+491 SIDKK
-496 ILLRIAEQRKQAQL
+496 ILLKIAEQRRQARLAQQQAMEQQQL
-510 AQEQAMQEQQMAMQ
+510 AM
-524 QGGMPG
+524 GGMPG
-530 ADEQINNE
+530 DLEINNE
-538 VPQEIES
+538 VQPEIAS
-545 QDVSTGGGMPAQQV
+545 QDVSDSGGMSAQQV

-565 NE
+565 N

>member
-1 MGEIGYH
+1 MGEVGYH
-8 EIWQK
+8 DIWQK

-18 NYMDGKNILT
+18 HYMDGKNILL
-28 KTERNWNFYIGK
+28 KTERNWNFFVGK
-40 QWEAAKDSE
+40 QWEATKDSE

-57 NFIKQTVKYKVSSIA
+57 NFIKQTVNYKVSSIS
-72 QHAITAIFSDMNN
+72 QHAITAIFSDMNSGN
-85 RELVSD
+85 LELG
-91 NDDVCSRLNN
+91 NDDVCHRMNN

-114 TAWKALNQC
+114 VARKALKHS
-123 AIQGDSYVFWYSG
+123 AVQGDSYVFWYSG
-136 DTRITPQIINNT
+136 DTRKSPQIVNNT
-148 QMHLGD
+148 QMRLGD
-154 ENTVNIQDQPWII
+154 ENTVDIQEQPWII
-167 IEERLSKDVIKER
+167 IEERLTKDVVKER
-180 AKLQGASE
+180 AKLQGCTE
-188 EELSLIMSDGD
+188 EELALIMTDSD
-199 NDTQLYNKEE
+199 NDTQLYNKQE

-215 NLVYMEKKDGI
+215 SLVYMEKKKGI
-226 VNIARATKNVIYEE
+226 VHIARATKNVIYEE
-240 LHPIAQMKDN
+240 LHPIAQTKNN
-250 EPLDTGLTKYPIVP
+250 EPIGTGLTMYPIVP
-264 MVWEEV
+264 MIWEEV

-359 DELLDKTKDLA
+359 DELLDKTKDLS

-397 QVPLNEQVAM
+397 QVPLNDQVTM
-407 YQEFVENTALLW
+407 YQEFVENVALLW

-424 VYYPEGVEFDGIR
+424 AYYPDGIEFDGIR
-437 VEPEE
+437 VEAEE
-442 IENITPNVR
+442 IENIVPNVR

-459 LSRMSSQQEISNL
+459 LSRMTSQQEISNL

-480 EEFAEA
+480 DEFAEA

-491 SLDKK
+491 SIDKK
-496 ILLRIAEQRKQAQL
+496 ILLKIAEQRRQAQL
-510 AQEQAMQEQQMAMQ
+510 AQQQAMEQQQLAM
-524 QGGMPG
+524 GGMPG
-530 ADEQINNE
+530 DLEINNE
-538 VPQEIES
+538 VQPEIAS
-545 QDVSTGGGMPAQQV
+545 QDVSDSGGMSAQQV

-565 NE
+565 N

>member
-1 MGEIGYH
+1 MGEVGYH
-8 EIWQK
+8 DIWQK

-18 NYMDGKNILT
+18 HYMDGKNILL
-28 KTERNWNFYIGK
+28 KTERNWNFFVGK
-40 QWEAAKDSE
+40 QWEATKDSE

-57 NFIKQTVKYKVSSIA
+57 NFIKQTVNYKVSSIS
-72 QHAITAIFSDMNN
+72 QHSITAIFSDMNSGN
-85 RELVSD
+85 LELG
-91 NDDVCSRLNN
+91 NDDVCHRMNN

-114 TAWKALNQC
+114 VARKALKHS
-123 AIQGDSYVFWYSG
+123 AVQGDSYVFWYSG
-136 DTRITPQIINNT
+136 DTRKSPQIVNNT
-148 QMHLGD
+148 QMRLGD
-154 ENTVNIQDQPWII
+154 ENTVDIQEQPWII
-167 IEERLSKDVIKER
+167 IEERLTKDVVKER
-180 AKLQGASE
+180 AKLQGCTE
-188 EELSLIMSDGD
+188 EELALIMTDSD

-215 NLVYMEKKDGI
+215 SLVYMEKKNGI
-226 VNIARATKNVIYEE
+226 VHIARATKNVIYEE
-240 LHPIAQMKDN
+240 LHPIAQTKNN
-250 EPLDTGLTKYPIVP
+250 EPIGTGLTMYPIVP
-264 MVWEEV
+264 MIWEEV
-270 PNTARGSSEVEHLI
+270 PNTARCSSEVEHLI
-284 PNQLELNKTLARR
+284 PNRLELNKTLARR

-359 DELLDKTKDLA
+359 DELLEKTKDLS

-397 QVPLNEQVAM
+397 QVPLNDQVTM
-407 YQEFVENTALLW
+407 YQEFVENVALLW

-424 VYYPEGVEFDGIR
+424 AYYPDGIEFDGIR
-437 VEPEE
+437 VEAEE
-442 IENITPNVR
+442 IENIVPNVR

-459 LSRMSSQQEISNL
+459 LSRMTSQQEISNL

-480 EEFAEA
+480 DEFAEA

-491 SLDKK
+491 SIDKK
-496 ILLRIAEQRKQAQL
+496 ILLRIAEQRRQAQL
-510 AQEQAMQEQQMAMQ
+510 AQQQAMEQQQLAM
-524 QGGMPG
+524 GGMQG
-530 ADEQINNE
+530 DLEINNE
-538 VPQEIES
+538 VQPEIAS
-545 QDVSTGGGMPAQQV
+545 QDVSNSGGMSAQQV

-565 NE
+565 N

>member
-1 MGEIGYH
+1 MGEVGYH
-8 EIWQK
+8 DIWQK

-18 NYMDGKNILT
+18 HYMDGKNILL
-28 KTERNWNFYIGK
+28 KTEQNWNFFVGK
-40 QWEAAKDSE
+40 QWEATKDSE

-57 NFIKQTVKYKVSSIA
+57 NFIKQTVNYKVSSIS
-72 QHAITAIFSDMNN
+72 QHSITAIFSDMNSGN
-85 RELVSD
+85 LEIG
-91 NDDVCSRLNN
+91 NDDVCHRMNN

-114 TAWKALNQC
+114 VARKALKHS
-123 AIQGDSYVFWYSG
+123 AVQGDSYVFWYSG
-136 DTRITPQIINNT
+136 DTRKSPQIVNNT
-148 QMHLGD
+148 QMRLGD
-154 ENTVNIQDQPWII
+154 ENTVDIQEQPWII
-167 IEERLSKDVIKER
+167 IEERLAKDVVKER
-180 AKLQGASE
+180 AKLQGCTE
-188 EELSLIMSDGD
+188 EELALIMTDSD

-215 NLVYMEKKDGI
+215 SLVYMEKKNGI
-226 VNIARATKNVIYEE
+226 VHIARATKNVIYEE
-240 LHPIAQMKDN
+240 LHPIAQTKNN
-250 EPLDTGLTKYPIVP
+250 EPIGTGLTMYPIVP
-264 MVWEEV
+264 MIWEEV

-359 DELLDKTKDLA
+359 DELLEKTKDLS

-391 TIRDQQ
+391 TVRDQQ
-397 QVPLNEQVAM
+397 QVPLNDQVTM
-407 YQEFVENTALLW
+407 YQEFVENVALLW

-424 VYYPEGVEFDGIR
+424 AYYPDGIEFDGIR
-437 VEPEE
+437 VEAEE
-442 IENITPNVR
+442 IENIVPNVR

-459 LSRMSSQQEISNL
+459 LSRMTSQQEISNL

-480 EEFAEA
+480 DEFAEA

-491 SLDKK
+491 SIDKK
-496 ILLRIAEQRKQAQL
+496 ILLRIAEQRRQAQL
-510 AQEQAMQEQQMAMQ
+510 AQQQEMEQQQLAM
-524 QGGMPG
+524 GGMPG
-530 ADEQINNE
+530 DLEINNE
-538 VPQEIES
+538 VQPEIAS
-545 QDVSTGGGMPAQQV
+545 QDVSNSGGMSAQQV

-565 NE
+565 N

>member
-1 MGEIGYH
+1 MGEVGYH
-8 EIWQK
+8 DIWQK

-18 NYMDGKNILT
+18 HYMDGKNILL
-28 KTERNWNFYIGK
+28 KTERNWNFFIGK
-40 QWEAAKDSE
+40 QWEATKDSE

-57 NFIKQTVKYKVSSIA
+57 NFIKQTVNYKVSSIS
-72 QHAITAIFSDMNN
+72 QHAITAIFSDMNSGN
-85 RELVSD
+85 LELG
-91 NDDVCSRLNN
+91 NDDVCHRMNN

-114 TAWKALNQC
+114 VARKALKHS
-123 AIQGDSYVFWYSG
+123 AVQGDSYVFWYSG
-136 DTRITPQIINNT
+136 DTRKSPQIVNNT
-148 QMHLGD
+148 QMRLGD
-154 ENTVNIQDQPWII
+154 ENTVDIQEQPWII
-167 IEERLSKDVIKER
+167 IEERLAKDVVKER
-180 AKLQGASE
+180 AKLQGCTE
-188 EELSLIMSDGD
+188 EELALIMTDSD
-199 NDTQLYNKEE
+199 NDTQLYNKQE

-215 NLVYMEKKDGI
+215 SLVYMEKKNGI
-226 VNIARATKNVIYEE
+226 VHIARATKNVIYEE
-240 LHPIAQMKDN
+240 LHPIAQTKNN
-250 EPLDTGLTKYPIVP
+250 EPIGTGLTMYPIVP
-264 MVWEEV
+264 MIWEEV

-359 DELLDKTKDLA
+359 DELLEKTKDLS

-397 QVPLNEQVAM
+397 QVPLNDQVTM
-407 YQEFVENTALLW
+407 YQEFVENVALLW

-424 VYYPEGVEFDGIR
+424 AYYPDGIEFDGIR
-437 VEPEE
+437 VEAEE
-442 IENITPNVR
+442 IENIVPNVR

-459 LSRMSSQQEISNL
+459 LSRMTSQQEISNL

-480 EEFAEA
+480 DEFAEA

-491 SLDKK
+491 SIDKK
-496 ILLRIAEQRKQAQL
+496 ILLRIAEQRRQAQI
-510 AQEQAMQEQQMAMQ
+510 AQQQAMEQQQLAM
-524 QGGMPG
+524 GGMPG
-530 ADEQINNE
+530 DLEINNE
-538 VPQEIES
+538 VQPEIAS
-545 QDVSTGGGMPAQQV
+545 QDVSNSGGMSAQQV

-565 NE
+565 N

>member
-1 MGEIGYH
+1 MGEVGYH
-8 EIWQK
+8 DIWQK

-18 NYMDGKNILT
+18 HYMDGKNILL
-28 KTERNWNFYIGK
+28 KTERNWNFFVGK
-40 QWEAAKDSE
+40 QWEATKDSE

-57 NFIKQTVKYKVSSIA
+57 NFIKQTVNYKVSSIS
-72 QHAITAIFSDMNN
+72 QHAITAIFSDMNSGTL
-85 RELVSD
+85 ELG
-91 NDDVCSRLNN
+91 NDDVCHRMNN

-114 TAWKALNQC
+114 VARKALKHS
-123 AIQGDSYVFWYSG
+123 AVQGDSYVFWYSG
-136 DTRITPQIINNT
+136 DTRKSPQIVNNT
-148 QMHLGD
+148 QMRLGD
-154 ENTVNIQDQPWII
+154 ENTVDIQEQPWII
-167 IEERLSKDVIKER
+167 IEERLTKDVVKER
-180 AKLQGASE
+180 AKLQGCTE
-188 EELSLIMSDGD
+188 EELALIMTDSD
-199 NDTQLYNKEE
+199 NDTQLYNKQE

-215 NLVYMEKKDGI
+215 SLVYMEKKKGI
-226 VNIARATKNVIYEE
+226 VHIARATKNVIYEE
-240 LHPIAQMKDN
+240 LHPIAQTKNN
-250 EPLDTGLTKYPIVP
+250 EPIGTGLTMYPIVP
-264 MVWEEV
+264 MIWEEV

-359 DELLDKTKDLA
+359 DELLEKTKDLS

-397 QVPLNEQVAM
+397 QVPLNDQVTM
-407 YQEFVENTALLW
+407 YQEFVENVALLW

-424 VYYPEGVEFDGIR
+424 AYYPDGIEFDGIR
-437 VEPEE
+437 VEAEE
-442 IENITPNVR
+442 IENIVPNVR

-459 LSRMSSQQEISNL
+459 LSRMTSQQEISNL

-480 EEFAEA
+480 DEFAEA

-491 SLDKK
+491 SIDKK
-496 ILLRIAEQRKQAQL
+496 ILLRIAEQRRQAQL
-510 AQEQAMQEQQMAMQ
+510 AQQQAMEQQQLAT
-524 QGGMPG
+524 GGMPG
-530 ADEQINNE
+530 DLEINNE
-538 VPQEIES
+538 VQPEIAS
-545 QDVSTGGGMPAQQV
+545 QDVSDSGGMSAQQV

-565 NE
+565 N

>member
-1 MGEIGYH
+1 MGEVGYH
-8 EIWQK
+8 DIWQK

-18 NYMDGKNILT
+18 HYMDGKNILL
-28 KTERNWNFYIGK
+28 KTERNWNFFVGK
-40 QWEAAKDSE
+40 QWEATKDSE

-57 NFIKQTVKYKVSSIA
+57 NFIKQTVNYKVSSIS
-72 QHAITAIFSDMNN
+72 QHSITAIFSDMNSGN
-85 RELVSD
+85 LELG
-91 NDDVCSRLNN
+91 NDDVCHRMNN

-114 TAWKALNQC
+114 VARKALKHS
-123 AIQGDSYVFWYSG
+123 AVQGDSYVFWYSG
-136 DTRITPQIINNT
+136 DTRKSPQIVNNT
-148 QMHLGD
+148 QMRLGD
-154 ENTVNIQDQPWII
+154 ENTVDIQEQPWII
-167 IEERLSKDVIKER
+167 IEERLTKDVVKER
-180 AKLQGASE
+180 AKLQGCTE
-188 EELSLIMSDGD
+188 EELALIMTDSD

-215 NLVYMEKKDGI
+215 SLVYMEKKNGI
-226 VNIARATKNVIYEE
+226 VHIARATKNVIYEE
-240 LHPIAQMKDN
+240 LHPIAQTKNN
-250 EPLDTGLTKYPIVP
+250 EPIGTGLTMYPIVP
-264 MVWEEV
+264 MIWEEV
-270 PNTARGSSEVEHLI
+270 PNSARGSSEVEHLI

-359 DELLDKTKDLA
+359 DELLEKTKDLS

-397 QVPLNEQVAM
+397 QVPLNDQVTM
-407 YQEFVENTALLW
+407 YQEFVENVALLW

-424 VYYPEGVEFDGIR
+424 AYYPDGIEFDGIR
-437 VEPEE
+437 VEAEE
-442 IENITPNVR
+442 IENIVPNVR

-459 LSRMSSQQEISNL
+459 LSRMTSQQEISNL

-480 EEFAEA
+480 DEFAEA

-491 SLDKK
+491 SIDKK
-496 ILLRIAEQRKQAQL
+496 ILLRIAEQRRQAHLAQQQAMEQQQL
-510 AQEQAMQEQQMAMQ
+510 AM
-524 QGGMPG
+524 GGMPG
-530 ADEQINNE
+530 DLEINNE
-538 VPQEIES
+538 VQPEIAS
-545 QDVSTGGGMPAQQV
+545 QDVSNSGGMSAQQV

-565 NE
+565 N

>member
-1 MGEIGYH
+1 MGEVGYH
-8 EIWQK
+8 DIWQK

-18 NYMDGKNILT
+18 HYMDGKNILL
-28 KTERNWNFYIGK
+28 KTERNWNFFIGK
-40 QWEAAKDSE
+40 QWEATKDSE

-57 NFIKQTVKYKVSSIA
+57 NFIKQTVNYKVSSIS
-72 QHAITAIFSDMNN
+72 QHAITAIFSDMNSGN
-85 RELVSD
+85 LELG
-91 NDDVCSRLNN
+91 NDDVCHRMNN

-114 TAWKALNQC
+114 VARKALKHS
-123 AIQGDSYVFWYSG
+123 AVQGDSYVFWYSG
-136 DTRITPQIINNT
+136 DTRKSPQIVNNT
-148 QMHLGD
+148 QMRLGD
-154 ENTVNIQDQPWII
+154 ENTVDIQEQPWII
-167 IEERLSKDVIKER
+167 IEERLAKDVVKER
-180 AKLQGASE
+180 AKLQGCTE
-188 EELSLIMSDGD
+188 EELALIMTDSD
-199 NDTQLYNKEE
+199 NDTQLYNKQE

-215 NLVYMEKKDGI
+215 SLVYMEKKNGI
-226 VNIARATKNVIYEE
+226 VHIARATKNVIYEE
-240 LHPIAQMKDN
+240 LHPIAQTKNN
-250 EPLDTGLTKYPIVP
+250 EPIGTGLTMYPIVP
-264 MVWEEV
+264 MIWEEV

-359 DELLDKTKDLA
+359 DELLEKTKDLS

-397 QVPLNEQVAM
+397 QVPLNDQVTM
-407 YQEFVENTALLW
+407 YQEFVENVALLW

-424 VYYPEGVEFDGIR
+424 AYYPDGIEFDGIR
-437 VEPEE
+437 VEAEE
-442 IENITPNVR
+442 IENIVPNVR

-459 LSRMSSQQEISNL
+459 LSRMTSQQEISNL

-480 EEFAEA
+480 DEFAEA

-491 SLDKK
+491 SIDKK
-496 ILLRIAEQRKQAQL
+496 ILLKIAEQRRQAQL
-510 AQEQAMQEQQMAMQ
+510 AQQQAMEQQQLSM
-524 QGGMPG
+524 GGMPG
-530 ADEQINNE
+530 DLEINNE
-538 VPQEIES
+538 VQPEIAS
-545 QDVSTGGGMPAQQV
+545 QDVSDSGGMSAQQV

-565 NE
+565 N

>member
-1 MGEIGYH
+1 MGEVGYH
-8 EIWQK
+8 DIWQK

-18 NYMDGKNILT
+18 HYMDGKNILL
-28 KTERNWNFYIGK
+28 KTERNWNFFVGK
-40 QWEAAKDSE
+40 QWEATKDSE

-57 NFIKQTVKYKVSSIA
+57 NFIKQTVNYKVSSIS
-72 QHAITAIFSDMNN
+72 QHAITAIFSDMNSGN
-85 RELVSD
+85 LEFG
-91 NDDVCSRLNN
+91 NDDVCHRMNN

-114 TAWKALNQC
+114 VARKALKHS
-123 AIQGDSYVFWYSG
+123 AVQGDSYVFWYSG
-136 DTRITPQIINNT
+136 DTRKSPQIVNNT
-148 QMHLGD
+148 QMRLGD
-154 ENTVNIQDQPWII
+154 ENTVDIQEQPWII
-167 IEERLSKDVIKER
+167 IEERLTKDVVKER
-180 AKLQGASE
+180 AKLQGCTE
-188 EELSLIMSDGD
+188 EELALIMTDSD
-199 NDTQLYNKEE
+199 NDTQLYNKQE

-215 NLVYMEKKDGI
+215 SLVYMEKKKGI
-226 VNIARATKNVIYEE
+226 VHIARATKNVIYEE
-240 LHPIAQMKDN
+240 LHPIAQTKNN
-250 EPLDTGLTKYPIVP
+250 EPIGTGLTMYPIVP
-264 MVWEEV
+264 MIWEEV

-359 DELLDKTKDLA
+359 DELLEKTKDLS

-397 QVPLNEQVAM
+397 QVPLNDQVTM
-407 YQEFVENTALLW
+407 YQEFVENVALLW

-424 VYYPEGVEFDGIR
+424 AYYPDGIEFDGIR
-437 VEPEE
+437 VEAEE
-442 IENITPNVR
+442 IENIVPNVR

-459 LSRMSSQQEISNL
+459 LSRMTSQQEISNL

-480 EEFAEA
+480 DEFAEA

-491 SLDKK
+491 SIDKK
-496 ILLRIAEQRKQAQL
+496 ILLKIAEQRRQAQL
-510 AQEQAMQEQQMAMQ
+510 AQQQAMEQQQLAT
-524 QGGMPG
+524 GGMPG
-530 ADEQINNE
+530 DLEINNE
-538 VPQEIES
+538 VQPEIAS
-545 QDVSTGGGMPAQQV
+545 QDVSDSGGMSAQQV

-565 NE
+565 N

>member
-1 MGEIGYH
+1 MGEVGYH
-8 EIWQK
+8 DIWQK

-18 NYMDGKNILT
+18 HYMDGKNILL
-28 KTERNWNFYIGK
+28 KTERNWNFFIGK
-40 QWEAAKDSE
+40 QWEATKDSE

-57 NFIKQTVKYKVSSIA
+57 NFIKQTVNYKVSSIS
-72 QHAITAIFSDMNN
+72 QHAITAIFSDMNSGN
-85 RELVSD
+85 LEIG
-91 NDDVCSRLNN
+91 NDDVCHRMNN

-114 TAWKALNQC
+114 VARKALKHS
-123 AIQGDSYVFWYSG
+123 AVQGDSYVFWYSG
-136 DTRITPQIINNT
+136 DTRKSPQIVNNT
-148 QMHLGD
+148 QMRLGD
-154 ENTVNIQDQPWII
+154 ENTVDIQEQPWII
-167 IEERLSKDVIKER
+167 IEERLAKDVVKER
-180 AKLQGASE
+180 AKLQGCTE
-188 EELSLIMSDGD
+188 EELALIMTDSD

-215 NLVYMEKKDGI
+215 SLVYMEKKNGI
-226 VNIARATKNVIYEE
+226 VHIARATKNVIYEE
-240 LHPIAQMKDN
+240 LHPIAQTKNN
-250 EPLDTGLTKYPIVP
+250 EPIGTGLTMYPIVP
-264 MVWEEV
+264 MIWEEV

-359 DELLDKTKDLA
+359 DELLEKTKDLS

-397 QVPLNEQVAM
+397 QVPLNDQVTM
-407 YQEFVENTALLW
+407 YQEFVENVALLW

-424 VYYPEGVEFDGIR
+424 AYYPDGIEFDGIR
-437 VEPEE
+437 VEAEE
-442 IENITPNVR
+442 IENIVPNVR

-459 LSRMSSQQEISNL
+459 LSRMTSQQEISNL

-480 EEFAEA
+480 DEFAEA

-491 SLDKK
+491 SIDKK
-496 ILLRIAEQRKQAQL
+496 ILLKIAEQRRQDRLAQQQAMEQQQL
-510 AQEQAMQEQQMAMQ
+510 AM
-524 QGGMPG
+524 GGMPG
-530 ADEQINNE
+530 DLEINNE
-538 VPQEIES
+538 VQPEIAS
-545 QDVSTGGGMPAQQV
+545 QDVSNSGGMSAQQV

-565 NE
+565 N

>member
-1 MGEIGYH
+1 MGEVGYH
-8 EIWQK
+8 DIWQK

-18 NYMDGKNILT
+18 HYMDGKNILL
-28 KTERNWNFYIGK
+28 KTERNWNFFVGK
-40 QWEAAKDSE
+40 QWEATKDSE

-57 NFIKQTVKYKVSSIA
+57 NFIKQTVNYKVSSIS
-72 QHAITAIFSDMNN
+72 QHAITAIFSDMNSGSL
-85 RELVSD
+85 ELG
-91 NDDVCSRLNN
+91 NDDVCHRMNN

-114 TAWKALNQC
+114 VARKALKHS
-123 AIQGDSYVFWYSG
+123 AVQGDSYVFWYSG
-136 DTRITPQIINNT
+136 DTRKSPQIVNNT
-148 QMHLGD
+148 QMRLGD
-154 ENTVNIQDQPWII
+154 ENTVDIQEQPWII
-167 IEERLSKDVIKER
+167 IEERLTKDVVKER
-180 AKLQGASE
+180 AKLQGCTE
-188 EELSLIMSDGD
+188 EELALIMTDSD
-199 NDTQLYNKEE
+199 NDTQLYNKQE

-215 NLVYMEKKDGI
+215 SLVYMEKKKGI
-226 VNIARATKNVIYEE
+226 VHIARATKNVIYEE
-240 LHPIAQMKDN
+240 LHPIAQTKNN
-250 EPLDTGLTKYPIVP
+250 EPIGTGLTMYPIVP
-264 MVWEEV
+264 MIWEEV

-359 DELLDKTKDLA
+359 DELLDKTKDLS

-397 QVPLNEQVAM
+397 QVPLNDQVTM
-407 YQEFVENTALLW
+407 YQEFVENVALLW

-424 VYYPEGVEFDGIR
+424 AYYPDGIEFDGIR
-437 VEPEE
+437 VEAEE
-442 IENITPNVR
+442 IENIVPNVR

-459 LSRMSSQQEISNL
+459 LSRMTSQQEISNL

-480 EEFAEA
+480 DEFAEA

-491 SLDKK
+491 SIDKK
-496 ILLRIAEQRKQAQL
+496 ILLRIAEQRRQAQL
-510 AQEQAMQEQQMAMQ
+510 AQQQAMEQQQLAM
-524 QGGMPG
+524 GGMPG
-530 ADEQINNE
+530 DLEINNE
-538 VPQEIES
+538 VQPEIAS
-545 QDVSTGGGMPAQQV
+545 QDVSNSGGMSAQQV

-565 NE
+565 N